1 MSTININ
8 SGNFSNNHHS
18 VIGNHNKLSN
28 DTTGI
33 LSWDIL
39 DKDAQVL
46 LNQLPKQ
53 SNQQALISNL
63 QKFIIKKD
71 ERGLKDFIKKHACD
85 FNISFLAGICSGALI
100 ELIQK
105 FCT

>member
-1 MSTININ
+1 MSIININ

-18 VIGNHNKLSN
+18 VIGNHNKISN

-33 LSWDIL
+33 MSWDIL
-39 DKDAQVL
+39 DKEAKVL
-46 LNQLPKQ
+46 LNKLPER

-63 QKFIIKKD
+63 QEFIIKKD
-71 ERGLKDFIKKHACD
+71 EQGLKGFIKKHACD
-85 FNISFLAGICSGALI
+85 FNISFLAGICSGVLI